1 MEAVMKRLLGLIS
14 LFLLTCAAHAAGVDN
29 DKAVLVYGKLDGAAQ
44 GWALHTEQ
52 PDGWTQ
58 DCCVYAK
65 AIGVNLVLYKGEW
78 TGEPDRVMVLNVWPS
93 TLATLDAELQE
104 DRKHYLQ
111 LDPAGKVSAFPVV
124 NAGMPCQGVLYQGND
139 HKDDAV
145 VFCDPGK
152 ASGIRLSWSITLA
165 HDDAG
170 RQDVLSLFKRV
181 VEQSRY
187 TVYQPPKDAKN
198 PAARR

>member
-1 MEAVMKRLLGLIS
+1 MKFGLGLMS
-14 LFLLTCAAHAAGVDN
+14 LLLLAGATHASGAVN
-29 DKAVLVYGKLDGAAQ
+29 DKAVLVYGQLDGVAP
-44 GWALHTEQ
+44 GWSIHTEL

-65 AIGVNLVLYKGEW
+65 AIGVNLVLYKGDW

-93 TLATLDAELQE
+93 KLATLDAELQE

-111 LDPAGKVSAFPVV
+111 LDPAGKVSAFPLV
-124 NAGMPCQGVLYQGND
+124 NVGMPCQGVLYQGND

-152 ASGIRLSWSITLA
+152 ASGIRLSWSMTLA
-165 HDDAG
+165 HDDAN
-170 RQDVLSLFKRV
+170 RQDLLALFKRV

-187 TVYQPPKDAKN
+187 LAYQPAKDAKDK
-198 PAARR
+198 AARH

>member
-1 MEAVMKRLLGLIS
+1 MKYGLGLMS
-14 LFLLTCAAHAAGVDN
+14 LLLWAGATHAAAN
-29 DKAVLVYGKLDGAAQ
+29 DKAVVVSGRLDGVVP
-44 GWALHTEQ
+44 GWSIHTEQ

-78 TGEPDRVMVLNVWPS
+78 SGEPDRVMVLNVWPAK
-93 TLATLDAELQE
+93 LATLDAELQE

-111 LDPAGKVSAFPVV
+111 LDPAGKVAAFPLL

-152 ASGIRLSWSITLA
+152 ASGIRLSWSMTLA
-165 HDDAG
+165 HDDAS
-170 RQDVLSLFKRV
+170 RQDLLSLFKRV

-187 TVYQPPKDAKN
+187 IAYQPPKDAKDKV
-198 PAARR
+198 ARH

>member
-1 MEAVMKRLLGLIS
+1 MKYGLALMGLLLWAGV
-14 LFLLTCAAHAAGVDN
+14 THAAAN
-29 DKAVLVYGKLDGAAQ
+29 DKAVLVSGQLEGVVP
-44 GWALHTEQ
+44 GWSIRTEQ

-58 DCCVYAK
+58 DCCAYAK

-78 TGEPDRVMVLNVWPS
+78 SGEPDRVMVLNVWPAK
-93 TLATLDAELQE
+93 LATLDAELQE
-104 DRKHYLQ
+104 DRKRYLQ
-111 LDPAGKVSAFPVV
+111 RDPAGKVSALSLV

-152 ASGIRLSWSITLA
+152 ASSIRLSWSMTLA
-165 HDDAG
+165 HDDAS
-170 RQDVLSLFKRV
+170 RQELLALFKRV

-187 TVYQPPKDAKN
+187 LAYQPPKDANDK
-198 PAARR
+198 AARH